1 MNYHNAEF
9 VKSAA
14 NQNAFIKNDLPQII
28 FSGRSNVGKSSLI
41 NCLLN
46 RKSFARVS
54 SVPGKTSQ
62 INYML
67 IDHSAYFVDLPGYG
81 YASVSKEEKVRW
93 ANLIERYFQSITDRD
108 VLGLSLV
115 DSRHKPT
122 SQDQEMVQLYKE
134 IDKPFYVIANKID
147 LVKKSEIEK
156 AVAVITETLDIPK
169 EQLILFSSKKG
180 TGKSDVLKVIDDYV
194 GK

>member
-156 AVAVITETLDIPK
+156 SVAVITETLDIPK